1 MLTEQDRD
9 LIRTAA
15 YGAVTLVACAY
26 PGAISTTKAS
36 IAGARVLTGATG
48 QAGKALAGKGK
59 VNLPGASAA
68 DIADIVL
75 PALTSAMAV
84 LKDNEPGEA
93 DDFRR
98 IVTIAVTQAAQSS
111 GGGINAAEQEMISK
125 ITRALD
131 A

>member
-36 IAGARVLTGATG
+36 IAGAKVLTG
-48 QAGKALAGKGK
+48 
-59 VNLPGASAA
+59 
-68 DIADIVL
+68 IADVVL
-75 PALTSAMAV
+75 PALTGAMGV
-84 LKDNEPGEA
+84 LKDKEPSEA

-98 IVTIAVTQAAQSS
+98 IVTIAVKQAAQSS

>member
-48 QAGKALAGKGK
+48 QAGKALAGKGQGQPARR
-59 VNLPGASAA
+59 VSRRHRRHRAA
-68 DIADIVL
+68 C
-75 PALTSAMAV
+75 PHQRH
-84 LKDNEPGEA
+84 G
-93 DDFRR
+93 R
-98 IVTIAVTQAAQSS
+98 
-111 GGGINAAEQEMISK
+111 
-125 ITRALD
+125 
-131 A
+131 